1 MRLQEMQNSE
11 TPAPSG
17 QAHTKARHE
26 LIYCVFGSRPERS
39 AREKEALGG
48 MSFGAD
54 SVTLDLMRS
63 PKW

>member
-1 MRLQEMQNSE
+1 MQNSE
-11 TPAPSG
+11 TPTHSG
-17 QAHTKARHE
+17 QAHTKVRHG
-26 LIYCVFGSRPERS
+26 LIYCLFGSRPEPN
-39 AREKEALGG
+39 AREKEAWGG